1 MKRQPVTVAKSRFR
15 SPVLA
20 ALDELEGKK
29 PAKQPKATVAAELKA
44 SRRAVK
50 TAAAKKGRAK

>member
-1 MKRQPVTVAKSRFR
+1 MPVIVAKSRYR
-15 SPVLA
+15 SSVLA

-50 TAAAKKGRAK
+50 KTKAKGKAK

>member
-1 MKRQPVTVAKSRFR
+1 MPVIVAKTKYRN
-15 SPVLA
+15 PVLE
-20 ALDELEGKK
+20 ALDVLQGKK